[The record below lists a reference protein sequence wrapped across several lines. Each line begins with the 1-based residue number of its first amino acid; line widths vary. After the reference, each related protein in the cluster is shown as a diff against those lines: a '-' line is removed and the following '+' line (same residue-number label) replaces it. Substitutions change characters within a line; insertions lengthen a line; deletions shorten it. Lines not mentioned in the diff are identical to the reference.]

1 VNPAAKPRKQKLRMM
16 SEEKVE
22 ARKAEVQRLLDAGF
36 IRGVT
41 YPQWLTNVLMVWKRM
56 KNEKCEL
63 TLPIST
69 SAIQKMTSSS

>member
-22 ARKAEVQRLLDAGF
+22 ARKAEVQILLDAGF

-41 YPQWLTNVLMVWKRM
+41 YP
-56 KNEKCEL
+56 
-63 TLPIST
+63 
-69 SAIQKMTSSS
+69 